1 MDCMQKLSFVPARG
15 LAAACLSAVVLIGL
29 CAPLPAHAY
38 IDPNAGGM
46 LYQALFPILAALVG
60 GWTLLR
66 NWFAAQW
73 ARIRRTKRSDDSS
86 GADQ

>member
-1 MDCMQKLSFVPARG
+1 MDCMPKVRTLKTARARQSG
-15 LAAACLSAVVLIGL
+15 LAVVVMLAL
-29 CAPLPAHAY
+29 AAPLPALAY

-60 GWTLLR
+60 AWTLLR

-73 ARIRRTKRSDDSS
+73 ARFRRTKRSEDSS
-86 GADQ
+86 GVDQ